1 MKIKSILTASAI
13 SLGSLMAAFA
23 QDAPKYVFYFIG
35 DGMGL
40 APVAA
45 TEQYRR
51 LVLHEDSL
59 LLMNRFPVASYA
71 YTYSANRPITDSAA
85 AGTALST
92 GFKTNNGMIAMN
104 PDTVSVTSIANQF
117 KDKGYGVGIVTNVA
131 PDDATPSVFYAHVPK
146 RSDYYTINRQFPDG
160 KVDFLAG
167 SSLRGAKDSDG
178 NKTDIYDYYK
188 SRNVAVAHGLDEL
201 KKVDYKKADKVV
213 LVDKDP
219 FQSGNIGYTIDSV
232 AGRLTLVEIT
242 NAAVDYLR
250 QTSPD
255 KFFLMVEGGAI
266 DHALH
271 GNDAMTAIT
280 DIMHFND
287 ALRIAYDFM
296 LQHPDETLIVVTA
309 DHDTGGLST
318 GYKSGYHTYFNYLGA
333 QKVSKEMFSD
343 YCEKLLK
350 SETAPTWEQMEQ
362 YLRENLGFWTTIP
375 LKEKDTKELQKDF
388 HKVFVDHKGKSE
400 KTLYNDFNNFAAEV
414 WELLSKKA
422 QIGFTTRSHTG
433 NPVPVYA
440 VGVGQDE
447 FKGLSNNIDLPN
459 KIRKI
464 AKLTE

>member
-1 MKIKSILTASAI
+1 MKLKQILSALVMGAASL
-13 SLGSLMAAFA
+13 SMMAA
-23 QDAPKYVFYFIG
+23 DAPKYVFYFIG

-51 LVLHEDSL
+51 LVLKEDSL
-59 LLMNRFPVASYA
+59 LLMNRFPVTSYA

-92 GFKTNNGMIAMN
+92 GSKTNNGMIAMN
-104 PDTVSVTSIANQF
+104 ADTVAVTSIADQF
-117 KDKGYGVGIVTNVA
+117 KAKGYGVGIVTNVG

-146 RSDYYTINRQFPDG
+146 RSQLYDINRQFPDG

-167 SSLRGAKDSDG
+167 AALRGAKDSDG
-178 NKTDIYDYYK
+178 KPTDIYDYYK
-188 SRNVAVAHGLDEL
+188 SRNVAIAHGLDEL
-201 KKVDYKKADKVV
+201 AKVDYKKADKVV
-213 LVDKDP
+213 LLDKDP

-232 AGRLTLVEIT
+232 PGRLTLVEIT
-242 NAAVDYLR
+242 NAAVDYLK

-280 DIMHFND
+280 DIMHFD
-287 ALRIAYDFM
+287 EAIGIAYNFM

-309 DHDTGGLST
+309 DHDTGGLSV
-318 GYKSGYHTYFNYLGA
+318 GHKSGYKVYFNYLAA

-343 YCEKLLK
+343 YCEKILK
-350 SETAPTWEQMEQ
+350 SDKTPSWEEMEQ
-362 YLRENLGFWTTIP
+362 YLKDNLGFWTVIP
-375 LKEKDTKELQKDF
+375 LKEKETAKLKKEF
-388 HKVFVDHKGKSE
+388 NKVFVDRKGKSE
-400 KTLYNDFNNFAAEV
+400 KTLYNDFNNFAADV
-414 WELLSKKA
+414 WKLLSEEA
-422 QIGFTTRSHTG
+422 AIGFTTRSHTG

-440 VGVGQDE
+440 AGVGQEE
-447 FKGLSNNIDLPN
+447 FRNLNNNIDIPA
-459 KIRKI
+459 KIRKV
-464 AKLTE
+464 AELK